1 MSLLLHRSLQVLG
14 GGGIVTLGAIYAA
27 RSGGN
32 PLVVGGVMALTGLCL
47 LSSALAQL
55 LSPRSG
61 AEMEPRTD
69 PKTTRKA
76 QDHLVDAALQQIVK
90 LIKEYV
96 VLNSKYSD
104 DIKGANSKLLQLPSR
119 TDVQEIVVKLINT
132 NLAMQLKVM
141 SMAKELEESQTQ
153 IVSLRNNISEVGKIA
168 MRDALTDLGNRRFFD
183 ETLRMEIERARQTG
197 EGLCLAMADLDR
209 FKSVNDRF
217 GHVVGDH
224 LLKLVAQVLSSHLR
238 GPDIAARYGGEEF
251 TLLFP
256 GASLEDA
263 ARVVEKIRRDL
274 ESKRWVVGPKEERL
288 GQITASFGIARLA
301 FDENAESFT
310 RRADAK
316 LLEAKAAGR
325 NRIVI
330 DRPDQRPS
338 RATVLID

>member
-1 MSLLLHRSLQVLG
+1 MNPLFQRSLQVLCG
-14 GGGIVTLGAIYAA
+14 AGIVALGATGAA
-27 RSGGN
+27 WSRGD
-32 PLVVGGVMALTGLCL
+32 PVEAGGVIALTALCL
-47 LSSALAQL
+47 LCSALSALA
-55 LSPRSG
+55 PAGSG
-61 AEMEPRTD
+61 PGMDPRTD
-69 PKTTRKA
+69 AEAARKS
-76 QDHLVDAALQQIVK
+76 QEHLVDAALQKIVK

-96 VLNSKYSD
+96 VLNSKYSA
-104 DIKGANSKLLQLPSR
+104 DIEGANSKLLQLPSR

-141 SMAKELEESQTQ
+141 AMAKELEESQTQ

-183 ETLRMEIERARQTG
+183 ETLRKEIERARQTG
-197 EGLCLAMADLDR
+197 AGLCLAMADIDR

-224 LLKLVAQVLSSHLR
+224 LLKLFAALLSSHLR

-251 TLLFP
+251 AMLFP
-256 GASLEDA
+256 GAGLDDA

-274 ESKRWVVGPKEERL
+274 EAKRWVVGPKEERL

-301 FDENAESFT
+301 FDESAESFV

-316 LLEAKAAGR
+316 LLEAKASGR
-325 NRIVI
+325 NRIAV
-330 DRPDQRPS
+330 DRPDQSPS
-338 RATVLID
+338 RSAVLID